1 MPTFVGRERE
11 TARLA
16 ARLRA
21 AVAGAGSVVLVG
33 GEPGVGKTR
42 LATQTAGVARDLGMV
57 VAAGRA
63 TDDEGSPP
71 YRPVSQVLRVLGLP
85 DPLGGGAVADG
96 RADVA
101 AQERFRRYE
110 AVSEALRAA
119 AAPAGLFVLLDDLHW
134 ADAGTLRLL
143 VHVARDVP
151 GRLVLVATYRTTEPA
166 TDAVFG
172 GSLAALAVEP
182 VVERIVLTGLS
193 EAEVGR
199 QLDAVTGF
207 AVPAGVAQAVHRRTH
222 GNPFFVGELG
232 LLLTGSPPAVAEP
245 GLLLLPAGS
254 PPAVA
259 EPGPL
264 PAGSPPA
271 VTEPGLLLLPAG
283 SPPAVAEPGLLLLPA
298 GSPPAVAEPGPLPA
312 GSPPAVAELRLP
324 DGVRDAVRARLAR
337 LSAQCRRVVRAAAVL
352 GAAPDA
358 AVLAE
363 VTGLEPAGVLSVL
376 DEAAAAGI
384 LTRDAGTWW
393 GTAGSPEGGGDGFT
407 HDLIREAAA
416 AEVPTAER
424 MLLHARMAAGLCGR
438 PDADA
443 RAAEIAHHL
452 VASLPLGA
460 AAEAVAWSRRAGDR
474 AAALLAWE
482 EAAAWYGRALDA
494 AAGLPLPAAERAAL
508 LTGRAAAQVRGY
520 DMDGA
525 RESLTA
531 ATGVARDAG
540 DPEAFARAVLVMEG
554 VSDFLW
560 DPVGRS
566 LAQEAVEALPDA
578 DSGLRARLMA
588 QVVVMDAW
596 RQTADAGPRSLA
608 AVEMAERTGDRRALV
623 EALRAR
629 QFALSSPA
637 GAEERLSLG
646 TRLLAIGAD
655 GDDDALLWGR
665 LWRFDAYAQLG
676 DLAAASTE
684 AEAVAALA
692 DRTRS
697 TLAGWHAIR
706 SRAALTAATG
716 DFAEALA
723 LAGRSLALARRS
735 GSEGSIQPS
744 VGVLLGICALTG
756 DRSAV
761 ALEGAF
767 GLPETMAAGWLRGAL
782 ALWKL
787 AAGERAEAERLYR
800 GVPPV
805 EHIPPFVRLPAVS
818 GMIELAA
825 EFDDLAAVAT
835 LHDMLLA
842 DADRFVCGGAGVI
855 MIGGPAR
862 LPLGIGAAA
871 LGRHDEAVAHLR
883 AAIDLGGRAGM
894 PPAVAT
900 ARYHLAR
907 ALLRRDD
914 PGDRAAAAVHATD
927 AAAAALRLGMRP
939 LAAQV
944 AGLETGAAQ
953 RRPDPL
959 TPRER
964 EIAGH
969 VARGLTNKAIAAEL
983 YLSER
988 TVETHV
994 QRVLTKLGLANRTQ
1008 VATWHLRSTDT

>member
-232 LLLTGSPPAVAEP
+232 LLLT
-245 GLLLLPAGS
+245 
-254 PPAVA
+254 
-259 EPGPL
+259 
-264 PAGSPPA
+264 
-271 VTEPGLLLLPAG
+271 G

>member
-1 MPTFVGRERE
+1 M
-11 TARLA
+11 
-16 ARLRA
+16 
-21 AVAGAGSVVLVG
+21 
-33 GEPGVGKTR
+33 
-42 LATQTAGVARDLGMV
+42 
-57 VAAGRA
+57 
-63 TDDEGSPP
+63 
-71 YRPVSQVLRVLGLP
+71 
-85 DPLGGGAVADG
+85 
-96 RADVA
+96 
-101 AQERFRRYE
+101 
-110 AVSEALRAA
+110 
-119 AAPAGLFVLLDDLHW
+119 
-134 ADAGTLRLL
+134 
-143 VHVARDVP
+143 
-151 GRLVLVATYRTTEPA
+151 
-166 TDAVFG
+166 
-172 GSLAALAVEP
+172 
-182 VVERIVLTGLS
+182 
-193 EAEVGR
+193 
-199 QLDAVTGF
+199 
-207 AVPAGVAQAVHRRTH
+207 
-222 GNPFFVGELG
+222 
-232 LLLTGSPPAVAEP
+232 
-245 GLLLLPAGS
+245 
-254 PPAVA
+254 
-259 EPGPL
+259 
-264 PAGSPPA
+264 
-271 VTEPGLLLLPAG
+271 
-283 SPPAVAEPGLLLLPA
+283 
-298 GSPPAVAEPGPLPA
+298 
-312 GSPPAVAELRLP
+312 
-324 DGVRDAVRARLAR
+324 RDAVRARLAR
-337 LSAQCRRVVRAAAVL
+337 LSAPCRRVVRAAAVL
-352 GAAPDA
+352 GAGPDA

-363 VTGLEPAGVLSVL
+363 VTGLEPAGVLTVL

-384 LTRDAGTWW
+384 LTRPGGTWS
-393 GTAGSPEGGGDGFT
+393 GAVGLPEGDGDGLARAAFT
-407 HDLIREAAA
+407 HDLIREAAV

-424 MLLHARMAAGLCGR
+424 MLLHARMAAVLRGR

-443 RAAEIAHHL
+443 RAAEVAHHL

-494 AAGLPLPAAERAAL
+494 AAALPLPATEQAAL
-508 LTGRAAAQVRGY
+508 LTARAAAQVRGY
-520 DMDGA
+520 DVDGA

-531 ATGVARDAG
+531 AAGVARAAG

-566 LAQEAVEALPDA
+566 LAEEAVAALPDA

-637 GAEERLSLG
+637 GAEERLALG
-646 TRLLAIGAD
+646 TRLLALGAD

-676 DLAAASTE
+676 DLTAASTE

-692 DRTRS
+692 DRTR

-706 SRAALTAATG
+706 SRAALAAASG
-716 DFAEALA
+716 DFAGALA

-744 VGVLLGICALTG
+744 VGVLLGICAITG

-761 ALEGAF
+761 PLEGAF
-767 GLPETMAAGWLRGAL
+767 RLPETTAAGWLRGAL

-805 EHIPPFVRLPAVS
+805 DNIPPFVRLPAVS

-825 EFDDLAAVAT
+825 EFDDLPAVAT

-862 LPLGIGAAA
+862 LPLGIGASA

-900 ARYHLAR
+900 ARFHLAR
-907 ALLRRDD
+907 ALLRRDG
-914 PGDRAAAAVHATD
+914 PGDRAAAAVHATE
-927 AAAAALRLGMRP
+927 AAAEAVRLGMRP

-953 RRPDPL
+953 PRSDPL

-994 QRVLTKLGLANRTQ
+994 QRVLAKLGLANRTQ